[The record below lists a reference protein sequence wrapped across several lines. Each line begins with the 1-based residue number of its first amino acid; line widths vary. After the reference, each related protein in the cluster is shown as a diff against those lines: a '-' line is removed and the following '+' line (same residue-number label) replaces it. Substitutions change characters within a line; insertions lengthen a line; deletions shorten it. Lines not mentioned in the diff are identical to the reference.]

1 MIYTWKLNF
10 ALLLRHFL
18 ANLNLSIDKVVWTL
32 FSQHRW
38 ACVDSALNMRR
49 LNFHFQS
56 NFNVETTLVHR
67 RWIDV
72 ILSTLFQRCF
82 VNVETTSINVRRLN
96 FHFQPNINVETTL
109 INVIDSTLM
118 FLLGTCKIM
127 RNFFFSQLQ
136 KCFYVYL

>member
-18 ANLNLSIDKVVWTL
+18 VNLNLSIDKVVWTL

-67 RWIDV
+67 RWIEV
-72 ILSTLFQRCF
+72 ILSALFQRCF
-82 VNVETTSINVRRLN
+82 VNVETMLINVRRLN
-96 FHFQPNINVETTL
+96 FHCNEISTLKQRWWTLTINVVSTL
-109 INVIDSTLM
+109 IERWCVCWVYRRSPN
-118 FLLGTCKIM
+118 G
-127 RNFFFSQLQ
+127 
-136 KCFYVYL
+136 CF

>member
-18 ANLNLSIDKVVWTL
+18 VNLNLSIDKVVWTL

-67 RWIDV
+67 RWIEV
-72 ILSTLFQRCF
+72 ILSALFQCCF
-82 VNVETTSINVRRLN
+82 VNVETMLINVRRLN
-96 FHFQPNINVETTL
+96 FHFNEISTLKQRWWTLTINVASTL
-109 INVIDSTLM
+109 IERWCVCWVCRRSPN
-118 FLLGTCKIM
+118 G
-127 RNFFFSQLQ
+127 
-136 KCFYVYL
+136 CF